1 MPPRVTYNLIHDV
14 GGKTKGLA
22 VDLVRCELVRIILT
36 ETADPQVIVLKECD
50 GDRVFPILIGLSE
63 AIAIDRKVKGW
74 EPQRPLTHDLLAS
87 VIGHLGGAVQRVEIC
102 ALHDNTFYAKL
113 IIQRDGEAI
122 EVDSRPSDAIALS
135 VRLDAPIFVAE
146 DVLNEVCT

>member
-1 MPPRVTYNLIHDV
+1 MATGSSRSSSAYPRPSPS
-14 GGKTKGLA
+14 
-22 VDLVRCELVRIILT
+22 
-36 ETADPQVIVLKECD
+36 TARSRA
-50 GDRVFPILIGLSE
+50 GS
-63 AIAIDRKVKGW
+63 
-74 EPQRPLTHDLLAS
+74 AS
-87 VIGHLGGAVQRVEIC
+87 VIGHLGGAAQRVEIC

-146 DVLNEVCT
+146 DVLNEVCP

>member
-1 MPPRVTYNLIHDV
+1 M
-14 GGKTKGLA
+14 
-22 VDLVRCELVRIILT
+22 DLVRCELVRIIIT
-36 ETADPQVIVLKECD
+36 ETADPQVIVLKESD

-87 VIGHLGGAVQRVEIC
+87 VIGHLGGAVQRVEVN

-146 DVLNEVCT
+146 DVLNEVCP